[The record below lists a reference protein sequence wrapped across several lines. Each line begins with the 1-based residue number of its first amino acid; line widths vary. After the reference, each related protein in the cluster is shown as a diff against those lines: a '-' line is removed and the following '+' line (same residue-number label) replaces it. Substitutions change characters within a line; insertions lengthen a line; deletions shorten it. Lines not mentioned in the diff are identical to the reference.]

1 VNYGASGSL
10 QQQIEQGAPC
20 DLFISAGQKQMKALD
35 EEKLLVSDTMKDL
48 VKNDLVL
55 ISSADSSVSGMKDL
69 TTDKVK
75 KIAVGEVESVPAGKY
90 ADEVLTNLN
99 LKDKLKDK
107 LVFAKDVKEVLAWV
121 QSGNADVGFV
131 YFSDTVNN

>member
-1 VNYGASGSL
+1 
-10 QQQIEQGAPC
+10 
-20 DLFISAGQKQMKALD
+20 MKALD

-75 KIAVGEVESVPAGKY
+75 KIAVGEAESVPAGKY

-99 LKDKLKDK
+99 LKI
-107 LVFAKDVKEVLAWV
+107 
-121 QSGNADVGFV
+121 S
-131 YFSDTVNN
+131 

>member
-1 VNYGASGSL
+1 
-10 QQQIEQGAPC
+10 
-20 DLFISAGQKQMKALD
+20 MKALD
-35 EEKLLVSDTMKDL
+35 EEKLLISDTMKDL

-75 KIAVGEVESVPAGKY
+75 KIAVGEAESVPAGKY

-131 YFSDTVNN
+131 YFSDTVNNDKIKVVEKQTKNSFTYYISSFSN

>member
-1 VNYGASGSL
+1 
-10 QQQIEQGAPC
+10 
-20 DLFISAGQKQMKALD
+20 
-35 EEKLLVSDTMKDL
+35 
-48 VKNDLVL
+48 
-55 ISSADSSVSGMKDL
+55 MKDL

-75 KIAVGEVESVPAGKY
+75 KIAVGEAESVPAGKY

-131 YFSDTVNN
+131 YFSDTVNNDKIKVVEKQTKNSFTYYISSFSN

>member
-1 VNYGASGSL
+1 
-10 QQQIEQGAPC
+10 
-20 DLFISAGQKQMKALD
+20 MKALD

-75 KIAVGEVESVPAGKY
+75 KIAVGEAESVPAGKY

-131 YFSDTVNN
+131 YFSDTVNNDKIKVVEKQTKKLIHLLHIQFQ